1 MRRSHCQPYSC
12 RGVLCHATLP
22 YRLVP
27 LIKAIKDLW
36 SGRDK
41 FRTPRIIIT
50 VYFILVNLLRDFPS
64 KLVAVRPVAARCLRH
79 KADFVAKFGWHFI

>member
-12 RGVLCHATLP
+12 RGVLRHATLP

-27 LIKAIKDLW
+27 PIKADLW

-50 VYFILVNLLRDFPS
+50 VYFILVNYYVISRLSLWRSGQWLRVVFATRRT
-64 KLVAVRPVAARCLRH
+64 L
-79 KADFVAKFGWHFI
+79 